1 MCQRGFSLPPPCR
14 LRRNTGGA
22 LLRRPP
28 LIIQHP
34 LIEEEMKEGDE
45 DRDDGDDGKTGN
57 KPSSTKITDMEKFGS
72 ELSSES
78 FLKHYLNHV
87 TQNRCTPIR
96 QQ

>member
-1 MCQRGFSLPPPCR
+1 
-14 LRRNTGGA
+14 
-22 LLRRPP
+22 
-28 LIIQHP
+28 
-34 LIEEEMKEGDE
+34 MKEGDE
-45 DRDDGDDGKTGN
+45 DRDDGKTGN
-57 KPSSTKITDMEKFGS
+57 KPSSTKMTEMEKFGS